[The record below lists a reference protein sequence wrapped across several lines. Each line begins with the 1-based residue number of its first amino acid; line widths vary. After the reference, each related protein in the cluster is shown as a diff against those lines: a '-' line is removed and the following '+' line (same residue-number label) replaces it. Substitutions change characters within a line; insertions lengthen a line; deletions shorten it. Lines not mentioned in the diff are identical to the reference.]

1 MYKKVWF
8 KIHLYL
14 GLIAAVILF
23 TVAITGAILSFQK
36 EIIYLINKD
45 SFVVK
50 VEENKLTEKQILE
63 KFQEKFP
70 SEKIK
75 ALSFFNDPK
84 SSYIINVAIKGAK
97 GKAAFKGKN
106 YYVNPYNMEI
116 LPFVKGEE
124 TFKFIELIHRGLIAD
139 KIGKQIVG
147 VSVVCLLILIVSGIV
162 IYWDRLKKS
171 FIKSITFSFKSKNR
185 KLLSTM
191 HSSVGMW
198 IIPFLL
204 LASITGLT
212 WSYPYFK
219 ENLFTLLGVEKTIKK
234 RFKQDIS
241 NTSSFNDIQTAI
253 YLFKKNISNYDNA
266 RISLIENKNDIYT
279 LRYIKNNP
287 IHNRARNSI
296 SIDIKNQTVL
306 KHEQFSNLPFNK
318 QLTKSIYPLH
328 TGEYFGVI
336 GQTLMFLS
344 SLALGLLCVTGVWMY
359 IKRKF

>member
-116 LPFVKGEE
+116 LPFVKGGRD
-124 TFKFIELIHRGLIAD
+124 F
-139 KIGKQIVG
+139 
-147 VSVVCLLILIVSGIV
+147 
-162 IYWDRLKKS
+162 
-171 FIKSITFSFKSKNR
+171 
-185 KLLSTM
+185 
-191 HSSVGMW
+191 
-198 IIPFLL
+198 
-204 LASITGLT
+204 
-212 WSYPYFK
+212 
-219 ENLFTLLGVEKTIKK
+219 
-234 RFKQDIS
+234 
-241 NTSSFNDIQTAI
+241 
-253 YLFKKNISNYDNA
+253 
-266 RISLIENKNDIYT
+266 
-279 LRYIKNNP
+279 
-287 IHNRARNSI
+287 
-296 SIDIKNQTVL
+296 
-306 KHEQFSNLPFNK
+306 
-318 QLTKSIYPLH
+318 
-328 TGEYFGVI
+328 
-336 GQTLMFLS
+336 
-344 SLALGLLCVTGVWMY
+344 
-359 IKRKF
+359 